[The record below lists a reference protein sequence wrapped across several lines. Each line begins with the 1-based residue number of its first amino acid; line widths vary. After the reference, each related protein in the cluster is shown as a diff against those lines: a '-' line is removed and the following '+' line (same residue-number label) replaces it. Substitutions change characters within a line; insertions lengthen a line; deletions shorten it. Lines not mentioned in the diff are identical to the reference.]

1 MRVLIIENE
10 TYLAQSIASK
20 LNSFGYICNIIP
32 AIEHNGTLDYEVI
45 LLSSSACGDHYEN
58 FIQKN
63 SKSIIIML
71 VSYISDD
78 TISKPLRSGASD
90 YILKPF
96 MIDELLRK
104 IEHYKYHKEI
114 LEKINFYNSYF
125 NFVQRELNT
134 PSLPQYQPPFIIKSN
149 SQRSADIYAMKYAR
163 DKNINFIILSFRDQE
178 WKNILKNPPQKE
190 KYYYITNLEELK
202 KNEMKILLESISKY
216 NFILSIISD
225 DIINF
230 SQIVDITHI
239 VNNQDLGGEILSIKE
254 YEQAI
259 ITKFGER
266 YPDVELARKLGIS
279 RKSLWEKRKKYGIS
293 KKK

>member
-1 MRVLIIENE
+1 MKVLIIENE

-20 LNSFGYICNIIP
+20 LSSFGYICNIIP
-32 AIEHNGTLDYEVI
+32 SIESNSEMHYEVI

-78 TISKPLRSGASD
+78 TISKPLRNGASD

-114 LEKINFYNSYF
+114 LEKLKFYDSYF
-125 NFVQRELNT
+125 NFVQGELNT
-134 PSLPQYQPPFIIKSN
+134 PSLPQYHPPFIIKSN

-163 DKNINFIILSFRDQE
+163 DRNIFFTILSFRDND
-178 WKNILKNPPQKE
+178 WKNVFKYPPQRD

-202 KNEMKILLESISKY
+202 KNEIKTLLENIQKH
-216 NFILSIISD
+216 NVILSIISD
-225 DIINF
+225 DTINF
-230 SQIVDITHI
+230 HQIVDITHI

-259 ITKFGER
+259 ITKFEGR
-266 YPDVELARKLGIS
+266 YPDVELAKKLGIS